1 MKLPS
6 PSLNCTNEEHS
17 YRSGTSVTLTAN
29 TFKYVPEVFVQP
41 DGNILSDHNPVLVN
55 FSWSKAS

>member
-6 PSLNCTNEEHS
+6 LGLTCTNQECS
-17 YRSGTSVTLTAN
+17 YRSGASVTLTAN

-55 FSWSKAS
+55 FSWSKTS